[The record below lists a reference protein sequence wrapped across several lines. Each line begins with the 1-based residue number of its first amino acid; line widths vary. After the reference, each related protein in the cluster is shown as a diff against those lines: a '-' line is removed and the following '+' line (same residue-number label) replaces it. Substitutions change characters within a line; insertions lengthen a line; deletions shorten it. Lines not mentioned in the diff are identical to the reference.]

1 MKPIFNS
8 LLAIAT
14 FVVSVATFAK
24 EKTTKSPSSLRSEIV
39 ELIGKKVPMET
50 KESLTVRVYFVINN
64 QNELVVVDVISKNKS
79 VNSYIKEKINY
90 KKISTTAKD
99 RKQEIYI
106 LPIKVQS

>member
-8 LLAIAT
+8 LLVIAT
-14 FVVSVATFAK
+14 FLVTVASFAK
-24 EKTTKSPSSLRSEIV
+24 EKTSKYPISLRSEIV
-39 ELIGKKVPMET
+39 ELIGKKVPMEA

-90 KKISTTAKD
+90 KKITNTSRE
-99 RKQEIYI
+99 RKQEIYV
-106 LPIKVQS
+106 LPIKVKS